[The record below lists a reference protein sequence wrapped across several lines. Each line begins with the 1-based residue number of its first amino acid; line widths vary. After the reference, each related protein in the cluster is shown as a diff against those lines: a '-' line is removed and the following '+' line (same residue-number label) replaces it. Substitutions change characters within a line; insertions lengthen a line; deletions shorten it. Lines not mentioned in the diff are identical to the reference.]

1 VATRDVFSD
10 DELAQLRRF
19 PEPARADLIT
29 HFTLA
34 PADETFVRK
43 FRGLDNMLG
52 AAVQLCTLP
61 WLGYVPDDVAAAP
74 DAVVAR
80 LSQKLGIPVGE
91 LRGYGAREQ
100 TRTDHLREVAAHL
113 GWRQVHEPRWKD
125 LEEFLFARAM
135 EHDSP
140 KLLFRLA
147 CEYLS
152 SSRLVRP
159 GVVSI
164 LERVAAARERAREET
179 TALLTPVLTGRRC
192 AELDGMLV
200 VDPARPGRRRAR
212 GRSRWRL
219 PGPPTAAA
227 A

>member
-1 VATRDVFSD
+1 MRQDGLRDG
-10 DELAQLRRF
+10 Q
-19 PEPARADLIT
+19 ARA
-29 HFTLA
+29 A
-34 PADETFVRK
+34 KDERD
-43 FRGLDNMLG
+43 G
-52 AAVQLCTLP
+52 
-61 WLGYVPDDVAAAP
+61 
-74 DAVVAR
+74 
-80 LSQKLGIPVGE
+80 
-91 LRGYGAREQ
+91 
-100 TRTDHLREVAAHL
+100 
-113 GWRQVHEPRWKD
+113 EPRWKD

-140 KLLFRLA
+140 ELLFRLA

-192 AELDGMLV
+192 AELAGMLV
-200 VDPARPGRRRAR
+200 VDPSRPGRRRAR